1 MTHTRFDGDH
11 QEAKKEQLDQWLP
24 NDSRCCPRF
33 SQSDFSLSRSSS
45 SLFLAASSSSPKTGE
60 GSDSKFLNTFQEL
73 FLWLSYTGYEAITIS
88 ILYYNLYMSPH
99 LIIWISHFMCT
110 KSRLLQLVFS
120 DHTFILACFSISIF
134 CSWWDSVSSSWRVG
148 KMSTTCIATGE
159 SNKADQSGSGFPNSS
174 LALNIPDELAHY
186 HLWLPKNNIS
196 SPPKKA
202 LCLGIVCCIGC
213 SRESIADGIFAHFV
227 HHGVQHKLVGAYQL
241 CHLCC
246 TKKEPTKNC
255 QEITRGSSFW
265 NRHGIFHNP
274 LQKGWYLR
282 QTTA

>member
-99 LIIWISHFMCT
+99 LIIWISHLCAPRADYFSLFSQITPSSWLASPSQSSVPDETVSAPPEGWGRWAPPASLQENPT
-110 KSRLLQLVFS
+110 KQINPEVVFPTHLLHSTFQMSWLIIIYGSQKTFS
-120 DHTFILACFSISIF
+120 HPLQRKPSAWVLSAASAAREKASLMASSPTLYIT
-134 CSWWDSVSSSWRVG
+134 VSSTNLLARTNFV
-148 KMSTTCIATGE
+148 TCAV
-159 SNKADQSGSGFPNSS
+159 
-174 LALNIPDELAHY
+174 
-186 HLWLPKNNIS
+186 PKRN
-196 SPPKKA
+196 
-202 LCLGIVCCIGC
+202 
-213 SRESIADGIFAHFV
+213 
-227 HHGVQHKLVGAYQL
+227 Q
-241 CHLCC
+241 
-246 TKKEPTKNC
+246 
-255 QEITRGSSFW
+255 QE
-265 NRHGIFHNP
+265 
-274 LQKGWYLR
+274 
-282 QTTA
+282 TARK